1 MDIFSISEQAASS
14 TVAHCMLEGQ
24 PLVCNTV
31 QCCPSGSRPSEVK
44 PEETWLPQL
53 SQEELHMPAWIF
65 HMVVSPWQNKK
76 KNYPFFYLV

>member
-1 MDIFSISEQAASS
+1 MYMCE
-14 TVAHCMLEGQ
+14 
-24 PLVCNTV
+24 NTMIK
-31 QCCPSGSRPSEVK
+31 PIYYRNLIKIKIKIINGYTMSLSGSRPSEVK